1 MTEIRQGLHPHFVKT
16 PETLF
21 FDNALES
28 YVRQLTEKV
37 MHVQI
42 DPKHLF
48 GEIYDILVNLVIS
61 YPSNELSIILREWE
75 KLVLPFIE

>member
-1 MTEIRQGLHPHFVKT
+1 MHPHFVKS

-37 MHVQI
+37 MHV
-42 DPKHLF
+42 
-48 GEIYDILVNLVIS
+48 
-61 YPSNELSIILREWE
+61 
-75 KLVLPFIE
+75 